1 MTYKEVRLLGA
12 DGQLRVLGMTGDEPT
27 VLAAAALAEPVP
39 FDSRAVPR
47 LATADGDWTV
57 HGSQGCG
64 CRSVLKRMDR
74 GTALQ
79 IAGLA

>member
-1 MTYKEVRLLGA
+1 MAGKFPRPKSLLTS
-12 DGQLRVLGMTGDEPT
+12 R
-27 VLAAAALAEPVP
+27 LAAAALAEPVP